1 MRDHLVHTFL
11 ESRNVE
17 TVDDLLQ
24 VLCFFELQLLGLRL
38 TSNKITWIMFTFDWY
53 GIPLLII
60 VT

>member
-11 ESRNVE
+11 ESRHVE

-38 TSNKITWIMFTFDWY
+38 TSNKITWIMFTFD
-53 GIPLLII
+53 
-60 VT
+60 